1 MYDHLIAAISSVGFP
16 IVMCGALGYY
26 ILKIEEKTQTAI
38 TDLTIAITELK
49 EVIRNEK
56 E

>member
-1 MYDHLIAAISSVGFP
+1 MYEHLITAVSSVGFP

-38 TDLTIAITELK
+38 TNLTIAITELK
-49 EVIRNEK
+49 EVIKNEK

>member
-1 MYDHLIAAISSVGFP
+1 MYDHLITAISSVGFP

-26 ILKIEEKTQTAI
+26 ILKVEIKTQTAI
-38 TDLTIAITELK
+38 ANLTNAITELK
-49 EVIRNEK
+49 EVIKDEK